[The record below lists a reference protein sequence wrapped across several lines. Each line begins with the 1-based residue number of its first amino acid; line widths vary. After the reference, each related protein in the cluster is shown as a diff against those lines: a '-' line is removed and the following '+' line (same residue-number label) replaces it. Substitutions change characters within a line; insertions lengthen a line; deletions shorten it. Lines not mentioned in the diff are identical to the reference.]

1 MFFYE
6 LRVVNESIQ
15 ISLNSGYGYY
25 INICSAEINISSL
38 LTTFLKCLL
47 VPQNRKQNETV
58 CHSLVAR
65 Q

>member
-25 INICSAEINISSL
+25 IIICSAEINISVV
-38 LTTFLKCLL
+38 F
-47 VPQNRKQNETV
+47 
-58 CHSLVAR
+58 
-65 Q
+65 